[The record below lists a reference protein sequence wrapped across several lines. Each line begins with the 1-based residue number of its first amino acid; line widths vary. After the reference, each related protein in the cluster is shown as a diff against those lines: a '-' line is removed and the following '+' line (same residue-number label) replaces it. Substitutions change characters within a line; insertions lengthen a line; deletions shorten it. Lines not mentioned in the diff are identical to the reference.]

1 MTRSGGSGAAA
12 WVLLAAYVV
21 GSVVELT
28 AVAQQWTL
36 VDRASKPLLMPL
48 LAAYLLV
55 RVGARGRVL
64 PVVVGLAFACGG
76 DIALLV
82 SGMAFF
88 ALGMGLFAVTHVCY
102 LVAFLRSGAL
112 AGLRRRAWVPVLYAL
127 GWLALLVVMHDR
139 VSVPLL
145 VALCIYGIV
154 LYAMASGAAC
164 LDAVLGVGGLL
175 FAVSDTM
182 IALNTGG
189 LRLPAHDLAVMLT
202 YLLGQ
207 AVLVV
212 RFAGLVSAARGSSPA
227 DRVTSARG
235 PAGSR

>member
-1 MTRSGGSGAAA
+1 MTRSGGGAGAAA
-12 WVLLAAYVV
+12 RVLLAAYVV
-21 GSVVELT
+21 GAVVELT
-28 AVAQQWTL
+28 AVAQHWTL

-55 RVGARGRVL
+55 RLGARPRVL

-82 SGMAFF
+82 SSPAFF
-88 ALGMGLFAVTHVCY
+88 ALGMGLFAVTHGCY

-127 GWLALLVVMHDR
+127 GWLTLLVVLRDR

-145 VALCIYGIV
+145 VALCCYGVV

-164 LDAVLGVGGLL
+164 LDVVLGVGGLL

-182 IALNTGG
+182 IALGTGG
-189 LRLPAHDLAVMLT
+189 LRLPAHDLAVMVT
-202 YLLGQ
+202 YLIAQG
-207 AVLVV
+207 VLVV
-212 RFAGLVSAARGSSPA
+212 RFAGLV
-227 DRVTSARG
+227 TSARVR
-235 PAGSR
+235 AGSR